1 MKREQKKNI
10 EKLGKELEEK
20 KKLPKEIREK
30 INSKVFINMAI
41 LALIIIYFAALNF
54 LMGNIPTDIYINSL
68 QVLSIMLL
76 IITLI
81 VFEYGYKKDDG
92 EIWMHGVEVMII
104 GIFTIYL
111 KYLYSIYFARY
122 GIVLLIAGIVFLIYY
137 AIKILLIQ
145 RRVEKEYN
153 KSLTDINEIVK

>member
-54 LMGNIPTDIYINSL
+54 LMGNIPTELYINSL